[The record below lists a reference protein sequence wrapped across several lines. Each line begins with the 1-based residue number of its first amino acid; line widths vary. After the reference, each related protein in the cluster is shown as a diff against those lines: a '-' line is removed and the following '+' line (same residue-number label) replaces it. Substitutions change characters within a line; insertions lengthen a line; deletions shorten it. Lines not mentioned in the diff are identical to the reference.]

1 MKLTHRLIIILG
13 ESSLITN
20 ETIVKQI
27 AGFKACTVI
36 RTLSQEMLD
45 NVYHYNKN
53 AVYFA
58 NNYNMLWSAYKPVI
72 IRLTAEGP
80 TVVEQSILGIG
91 DIVSDFPKILDPKD
105 IDVGDHS
112 SQDSTGMVS
121 QSTSECL
128 LCRIYNHTTSNEEHI
143 VYDTEHFYVVP
154 GTGAFFEGYLMIVP
168 KEHVMSFALLDDPVI
183 KEFFGVLD
191 DIRSILEGIYQKKVF
206 AFECA
211 SGRTGAGKHKT
222 SIVHAHFHLAA
233 TDMPV
238 LREVQKSGLNPL
250 LIDKEDLHLYGEHPY
265 MLYVD
270 QEDNWF
276 MASDPNC
283 YYPRQQPRQVLAN
296 WMGCY
301 EHYNWRYFP
310 MRERMPIIAQ
320 EFRNYCKEHFNELP
334 EWVKESVVFE
344 DFEV

>member
-1 MKLTHRLIIILG
+1 MLKTQRLLVVLG
-13 ESSLITN
+13 DASLINN
-20 ETIVKQI
+20 ETIVRQFS
-27 AGFKACTVI
+27 GFKACTVI
-36 RTLSQEMLD
+36 RTLSEEMIN

-53 AVYFA
+53 AVYFST
-58 NNYNMLWSAYKPVI
+58 NYCMSWAEFNPVI

-80 TVVEQSILGIG
+80 TVVDQSILNVGE
-91 DIVSDFPKILDPKD
+91 IVSVFPKILAKKE

-112 SQDSTGMVS
+112 SQDSTGMVT

-128 LCRIYNHTTSNEEHI
+128 LCRIYNRTVDNKEHI
-143 VYDTEHFYVVP
+143 VYDTAHFYVVP
-154 GTGAFFEGYLMIVP
+154 GTGAFFDGYLMIVP
-168 KEHVMSFALLDDPVI
+168 KEHVMSFALLDELVI
-183 KEFFGVLD
+183 KEFFRVLD

-238 LREVQKSGLNPL
+238 LKEVQKSGIHPL
-250 LIDKEDLHLYGEHPY
+250 LIEKEDLQLYGEHPY

-270 QEDNWF
+270 QDDNWF

-301 EHYNWRYFP
+301 DRYNWRIYP
-310 MRERMPIIAQ
+310 MRERMAEIAE
-320 EFRNYCKEHFNELP
+320 EFRNYCRDHFNELP
-334 EWVKESVVFE
+334 AWVQEAVVF
-344 DFEV
+344 DD

>member
-1 MKLTHRLIIILG
+1 MKLTQRLIVILG
-13 ESSLITN
+13 DASLITN
-20 ETIVKQI
+20 EDLVKQI
-27 AGFKACTVI
+27 SGFKACTVI
-36 RTLSQEMLD
+36 RTLSAEMLD

-58 NNYNMLWSAYKPVI
+58 TSYCMNWASYKPVI
-72 IRLTAEGP
+72 IRITADAP
-80 TVVEQSILGIG
+80 TDVEHSILGI
-91 DIVSDFPKILDPKD
+91 DEIIKDFPKILDSKD

-112 SQDSTGMVS
+112 SQDSKGMVT
-121 QSTSECL
+121 QSTEECL
-128 LCRIYNHTTSNEEHI
+128 LCRIYNGTSPHEEHI
-143 VYDTEHFYVVP
+143 VYDTQNFYVVP

-168 KEHVMSFALLDDPVI
+168 KQHVMSFALLDDLVL
-183 KEFFGVLD
+183 KEFFRVLD

-222 SIVHAHFHLAA
+222 SIVHAHFHLAP
-233 TDMPV
+233 TKMPV
-238 LREVQKSGLNPL
+238 LKEVHSSGLHPL
-250 LIDKEDLHLYGEHPY
+250 LIQKEDLQLYGEYPY

-301 EHYNWRYFP
+301 KFYNWRFFP
-310 MRERMPIIAQ
+310 MREKMPIIAKQ
-320 EFRNYCKEHFNELP
+320 FRDYCREHYNELP
-334 EWVKESVVFE
+334 EWVKESVVF
-344 DFEV
+344 DD

>member
-1 MKLTHRLIIILG
+1 MKLTQRLIVILG
-13 ESSLITN
+13 EPALITN
-20 ETIVKQI
+20 ETIIKQI

-36 RTLSQEMLD
+36 KTLSQEMLD
-45 NVYHYNKN
+45 NVFHYNKN

-58 NNYNMLWSAYKPVI
+58 TNYCMTWATFKPVV
-72 IRLTAEGP
+72 IRLSAEGS
-80 TVVEQSILGIG
+80 TDVKQSLLGIG
-91 DIVSDFPKILDPKD
+91 NIIVDFPKILDPKD

-128 LCRIYNHTTSNEEHI
+128 LCRIYNRETVNPEHI
-143 VYDTEHFYVVP
+143 VYETENFYVVP
-154 GTGAFFEGYLMIVP
+154 GTGAFFDGYLMIVP
-168 KEHVMSFALLDDPVI
+168 KQHVMSFALLEDSVI
-183 KEFFGVLD
+183 REFFRVLND
-191 DIRSILEGIYQKKVF
+191 VRSILEGIYGKKVF

-222 SIVHAHFHLAA
+222 SIVHAHFHLAP

-238 LREVQKSGLNPL
+238 LREVQKSGLHPL
-250 LIDKEDLHLYGEHPY
+250 LIDKDDLSEYGEHPY

-301 EHYNWRYFP
+301 DKYNWRYHP
-310 MRERMPIIAQ
+310 MRERMPVIAE
-320 EFRNYCKEHFNELP
+320 EFRGYCREHYDELP
-334 EWVKESVVFE
+334 DWVQKSVVFE
-344 DFEV
+344 D

>member
-1 MKLTHRLIIILG
+1 MKLTQRLIIVLG
-13 ESSLITN
+13 EPALITN
-20 ETIVKQI
+20 ETIIKQI

-36 RTLSQEMLD
+36 KTLSQEMLD

-58 NNYNMLWSAYKPVI
+58 SSYCMTWATFKPVV
-72 IRLTAEGP
+72 IRLSAEGS
-80 TVVEQSILGIG
+80 TDVKQSILGIG
-91 DIVSDFPKILDPKD
+91 NIIVDFPKILDPKD

-128 LCRIYNHTTSNEEHI
+128 LCRIYNRETVNPEHI
-143 VYDTEHFYVVP
+143 VYETQNFYVVP
-154 GTGAFFEGYLMIVP
+154 GTGAFFDGYLMIVP
-168 KEHVMSFALLDDPVI
+168 KQHVMSFALLEDSVI
-183 KEFFGVLD
+183 REFFRVLND
-191 DIRSILEGIYQKKVF
+191 VRSILEGIYGKKVF

-222 SIVHAHFHLAA
+222 SIVHAHFHLAP
-233 TDMPV
+233 TNMPV
-238 LREVQKSGLNPL
+238 LREVQKSGLHPL
-250 LIDKEDLHLYGEHPY
+250 LIDKDDLSEYGEHPY

-301 EHYNWRYFP
+301 DKYNWRYNP
-310 MRERMPIIAQ
+310 MRERMPVIAE
-320 EFRNYCKEHFNELP
+320 EFRGYCRDHYDELP
-334 EWVKESVVFE
+334 DWVQKSVVFE
-344 DFEV
+344 D

>member
-1 MKLTHRLIIILG
+1 MKTTQRLIVILG
-13 ESSLITN
+13 DASLINN
-20 ETIVKQI
+20 ETIIKEI
-27 AGFKACTVI
+27 AGFKACTI
-36 RTLSQEMLD
+36 IKTLSQEMLD

-58 NNYNMLWSAYKPVI
+58 TSYCMNWAQFRPVI

-80 TVVEQSILGIG
+80 SSVDQSTLGID
-91 DIVSDFPKILDPKD
+91 DIISDFPKILDSKN

-128 LCRIYNHTTSNEEHI
+128 LCRIYNHTSSHEEHI
-143 VYDTEHFYVVP
+143 VYDTQNFYVVP
-154 GTGAFFEGYLMIVP
+154 GTGAFFDGYLMIVP
-168 KEHVMSFALLDDPVI
+168 KQHVMSFALLDDLVI

-191 DIRSILEGIYQKKVF
+191 DIRSILEGIYGKKVF

-222 SIVHAHFHLAA
+222 SIVHAHFHLAP
-233 TDMPV
+233 TEMPV
-238 LREVQKSGLNPL
+238 LKEIQQSGLHPF
-250 LIDKEDLHLYGEHPY
+250 LIDKEDLSQYGENPY

-301 EHYNWRYFP
+301 DKYNWRYHP
-310 MRERMPIIAQ
+310 MREKMPIIAE
-320 EFRNYCKEHFNELP
+320 EFRSYCRDHYAELP
-334 EWVKESVVFE
+334 AWVQKSVVF
-344 DFEV
+344 DD